1 MKKIVIIE
9 DHQMTLQILKSW
21 FMHEEFQ
28 MMCYAKIENLFQ
40 KISLFKP
47 DLIITDISLLAT
59 STEELLGVFKR
70 IKFPILVISLMKKD
84 EVNYFA
90 SRTGAIASFT
100 KPLNLIEIFGCI
112 QDYFKEKD
120 QTMKTLQL

>member
-9 DHQMTLQILKSW
+9 DNQMTLQILKSW
-21 FMHEEFQ
+21 FMHEEFK
-28 MMCYAKIENLFQ
+28 MICFAKIENLVQ

-47 DLIITDISLLAT
+47 DLIITDIRLLAT
-59 STEELLGVFKR
+59 STEELMGVLRR

-84 EVNYFA
+84 EVDYFA
-90 SRTGAIASFT
+90 STTGAIASFA

-112 QDYFKEKD
+112 QDYFNEKD
-120 QTMKTLQL
+120 LTMKTLHL